1 MPMASQFISTSAV
14 TEIRLLKL
22 DYIYVNK
29 LLGFDHIYVIR
40 LSTDKPGFTWSGK
53 IAVSAYRPL
62 AKNYMKILMLLQPI
76 LYTYSNQP
84 ICKGRPQ
91 GESCPLKQISH
102 FPMRPSVYLKPL
114 PLA

>member
-1 MPMASQFISTSAV
+1 MPVASQFISTSAV
-14 TEIRLLKL
+14 TELRLLKL
-22 DYIYVNK
+22 DYIYVSK

-40 LSTDKPGFTWSGK
+40 LSTDRPGFTWSGK
-53 IAVSAYRPL
+53 IAVAADTPS

-76 LYTYSNQP
+76 LDTYSNQP

-102 FPMRPSVYLKPL
+102 FPMRPSVYPKPL
-114 PLA
+114 LLA